1 MPNFRRTLIVQTV
14 LAALLA
20 LTVDARA
27 AGRGTQKKRLTATGP
42 VLPPTRLAP
51 ALAVRGGFGVS
62 LRNPKET

>member
-1 MPNFRRTLIVQTV
+1 MPNFRRTLVV
-14 LAALLA
+14 RAAFLAALA
-20 LTVDARA
+20 LTGDARA
-27 AGRGTQKKRLTATGP
+27 AGRGTQRKRLTAGP